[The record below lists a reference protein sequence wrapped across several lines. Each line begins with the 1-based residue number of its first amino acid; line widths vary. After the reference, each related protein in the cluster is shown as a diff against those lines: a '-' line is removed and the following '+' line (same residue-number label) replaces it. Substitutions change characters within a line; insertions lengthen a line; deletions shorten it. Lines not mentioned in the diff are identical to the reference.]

1 MLRDAL
7 LQLLHALLVPSTAAT
22 SEGAAHAAAVNGAAF
37 IRVGGIQLAVALV
50 AGEVA
55 CHPERINAPVC
66 ELLLGAQ

>member
-7 LQLLHALLVPSTAAT
+7 LWLVHALLVPSMASS

-37 IRVGGIQLAVALV
+37 IRVGGIQLAVALL

-55 CHPERINAPVC
+55 
-66 ELLLGAQ
+66 